1 MPTTALTS
9 NDPADDAGERK
20 LRHRQSGKGRFETS
34 EVTFADLGLPRP
46 LLRALTEAGI
56 DQPFPIQAATL
67 PDALAGRDVLGRA
80 QTGSGKTLAFGLAL
94 LARLADGEAKPLRPR
109 ALVLVPTRELALQV
123 SDALTPLARS
133 LGLWCRTAVGGM
145 SFPRQAEAL
154 RRGVDLLIATPGRLS
169 DHVRQGTCVLDS
181 VRFSAIDEADQ
192 MADMG
197 FLPQVRE
204 ILDLTD
210 RDGQVLLFSATLDG
224 DVDQLVKRYLT
235 DPVTHSVDNP
245 TASVSTMEHHM
256 LLVSKQD
263 KADVIT
269 EMAARD
275 GRTIMFVRT
284 KHHVDRLADKLRS
297 VGVRAGALHGGKTQG
312 ARNRVLSQFRE
323 GDTPVLVATDVAA
336 RGIHVDGVSLVVH
349 VDPPADPKDYLHRA
363 GRTARAGEAG
373 TVVTVVTHDQRR
385 GVVRLTD
392 KAGVKP
398 EHTKVR
404 PGDAELIRIT
414 GARVPSGEPVVE
426 KAPPVRA
433 PRTGH
438 TARRTGGEFRRRT
451 GGSEGRGPRESR
463 GTSRGAE
470 RNEGHPR
477 DASRDHRTRDFR
489 DSGPSRDRAPRENR
503 EYGNRDNGGLRDG
516 GGYRD
521 NGGYRGEGGGYRGNS
536 RDGAPRTGGVRG
548 DGARDGGSGF
558 RARGPRDGGERRPRE
573 YGDRD
578 AAPRREFT
586 PREGGNRAGSGS
598 TRNWRD
604 GDRRVNTDRNR

>member
-1 MPTTALTS
+1 MQTSALPTQDITTE
-9 NDPADDAGERK
+9 DRK
-20 LRHRQSGKGRFETS
+20 PRHRAGDKGRFDSETGDG
-34 EVTFADLGLPRP
+34 VTFAELGLPEP
-46 LLRALTEAGI
+46 LLRALTAAGI
-56 DQPFPIQAATL
+56 DKPFPIQSATL

-94 LARLADGEAKPLRPR
+94 LARLNGGQARSLRPR
-109 ALVLVPTRELALQV
+109 ALILVPTRELALQV

-154 RRGVDLLIATPGRLS
+154 KRGVDLLIATPGRLS
-169 DHVRQGTCVLDS
+169 DHVRQGTCVLHD
-181 VRFSAIDEADQ
+181 VQFSAIDEADQ

-210 RDGQVLLFSATLDG
+210 PDGQVLLFSATLDG
-224 DVDQLVKRYLT
+224 DVDQLVRRYLT
-235 DPVTHSVDNP
+235 NPVTHSVDVS

-269 EMAARD
+269 EVAARD

-312 ARNRVLSQFRE
+312 ARNRVLTQFRDGE
-323 GDTPVLVATDVAA
+323 MPVLVATDVAA

-349 VDPPADPKDYLHRA
+349 VDPPADSKDYLHRA
-363 GRTARAGEAG
+363 GRTARAGESG

-385 GVVRLTD
+385 SVTRMTD

-398 EHTKVR
+398 ESTRVR

-414 GARVPSGEPVVE
+414 GARVPSGEPYIE
-426 KAPPVRA
+426 PPARPSRA
-433 PRTGH
+433 PRSGGH
-438 TARRTGGEFRRRT
+438 PSRRSGDFRPRRSREGGAR
-451 GGSEGRGPRESR
+451 EGGPREFHQREGGRDDRR
-463 GTSRGAE
+463 GGA
-470 RNEGHPR
+470 PR
-477 DASRDHRTRDFR
+477 
-489 DSGPSRDRAPRENR
+489 RAPRRFNAE
-503 EYGNRDNGGLRDG
+503 
-516 GGYRD
+516 
-521 NGGYRGEGGGYRGNS
+521 RG
-536 RDGAPRTGGVRG
+536 
-548 DGARDGGSGF
+548 
-558 RARGPRDGGERRPRE
+558 
-573 YGDRD
+573 
-578 AAPRREFT
+578 
-586 PREGGNRAGSGS
+586 
-598 TRNWRD
+598 
-604 GDRRVNTDRNR
+604 